1 MCVFTAVSLQREEWV
16 RLSDAQKRR
25 DLCHEL
31 QSRLNDL
38 LKDQEV
44 LSKYV
49 ASSASTLIS
58 WPASRL

>member
-1 MCVFTAVSLQREEWV
+1 MCIFTAVSLQREDWA

-31 QSRLNDL
+31 QNRLNDL

-49 ASSASTLIS
+49 ESSASTSIV
-58 WPASRL
+58 PY